1 MLMIAWEGKVK
12 KDNQSKVV
20 LFRDVRIVCK
30 SLYVFLILTGM

>member
-1 MLMIAWEGKVK
+1 MMAGEEKEK